1 MSVRKIIDRVVRKV
15 PMMLHAISH
24 RCTHLYARFLCSV
37 AASVIMLTAS
47 AAAENEQEFSKLVQ
61 LTLSSSGIGI
71 DKLDDYLSLGRVENA
86 IEPNL
91 VRWNQAVITLGVV
104 APPDVPAWLI
114 NSITS
119 EIDKM
124 FRFVSR
130 QVDVCV
136 RRTDRSAAAP
146 NETSILDDCGDR
158 PTEIDLVVDLS
169 ERTLFAD
176 SDEPELPSEIN
187 QRFLAQ
193 LWSKMKQ
200 AVLAQQSASFCSA
213 GVATDAAAQK
223 LIGAAGLIRIPNGQ
237 QTALSSI
244 IQCSREL
251 AYYLL
256 GSIPIA
262 DPNGTGGTLSA
273 DLLTLLYRDE
283 FQPGESRSNVFAKLQ
298 RAVSDN

>member
-1 MSVRKIIDRVVRKV
+1 MRTIVDQIVRKLRL
-15 PMMLHAISH
+15 MLYAIS
-24 RCTHLYARFLCSV
+24 RGCTHVYARHIYSAV
-37 AASVIMLTAS
+37 AS
-47 AAAENEQEFSKLVQ
+47 AVILTTSAVAENEQEFSKLIQ
-61 LTLSSSGIGI
+61 ATLSSSGIGI
-71 DKLDDYLSLGRVENA
+71 DELDDYLSLGKIGNA
-86 IEPNL
+86 TEPNL
-91 VRWNQAVITLGVV
+91 VRWDQAEITLGVV
-104 APPDVPAWLI
+104 APADAPAWLI
-114 NSITS
+114 NSITL

-130 QVDVCV
+130 QIDICV
-136 RRTDRSAAAP
+136 RRTDRSAEVS
-146 NETSILDDCGDR
+146 NETPKFDDCGDR
-158 PTEIDLVVDLS
+158 ATEIDLVVDLS

-176 SDEPELPSEIN
+176 SDARQLPSVSH
-187 QRFLAQ
+187 QSFLTQSWA
-193 LWSKMKQ
+193 KMKQ

-244 IQCSREL
+244 VQCSREL

-283 FQPGESRSNVFAKLQ
+283 FRPGESRSNVFAKLQ